1 MKSKEVKDKILKN
14 SIWKGLLLVFVA
26 ATTLA
31 ATSVIQYYFSRKGLE
46 EEASKRAETQLRATR
61 NQIMDV
67 INQAE
72 TALRNSVWIAQWS
85 LDYPDS
91 LVRVCARIVNDNPV
105 IVGSTAA
112 LVPGYLRKKPLFSP
126 YVYRDGDTLAFRSL
140 ATDDYD
146 YPSKEWFVK
155 PLELNED
162 YWSEP
167 YIDTGGGEMT
177 MTTYS
182 VPIKD
187 NKGKIAAV
195 LTGDLSLDW
204 LTELIENIKVYPN
217 AYSVMISRTGRFL
230 VCQNKEL
237 VMHATVDEIAAEVE
251 NNTDLKRLNKAMLAG
266 EFGNIRMD
274 YRGVDSYV
282 YYAPIERT
290 GWSMCVII
298 PKNDIFGSIQR
309 IERMVRLFQ
318 VLGLLMLMLILLSLV
333 NSQLSFKKLD
343 EKSTQMS
350 NELRIAGNIQMSMIP
365 KVFPPFP
372 ERHDIDMAATLVPA
386 KEVGGDLYD
395 FYIREEKLYFCIG
408 DVSGKG
414 VPASLVMAVTR
425 SLFRSLSVHEESP
438 LRIITAMNKSLSEMN
453 DDNMFVTFFC
463 GVLDLPSGKL
473 RYCNAGHNP
482 PLVFT
487 NRIYPLPVRPNLPL
501 GLDSDMEFDEQ
512 ERQLEYDDA
521 LFLYTDGLSEAEN
534 INHVLFGMNRMIEVL
549 KVKRDAQSHM
559 DAMVKAVT
567 DFVGD
572 APQSDDLTML
582 FIHYTNE
589 TPGTSLRQRL
599 VLRNDISQISLLEGF
614 VDKVA
619 EEVNMD
625 PSTALSLNLALEE
638 AVTNVIMYAYPEGQ
652 EGEVELEARVLKNKL
667 EFMLSDSGT
676 PFDPTTA
683 PEVDVDARLEERRI
697 GGLGIHLI
705 RNIMDSVSY
714 EWTGSKNKLLMIK
727 NI

>member
-1 MKSKEVKDKILKN
+1 MKRKEARDRLLKS

-26 ATTLA
+26 ALTLA
-31 ATSVIQYYFSRKGLE
+31 ATSFIQYYFSRKGLE

-72 TALRNSVWIAQWS
+72 SALRNSVWIAKWS

-91 LVRVCARIVNDNPV
+91 LVRVCERIVNDNPV

-112 LVPGYLRKKPLFSP
+112 LVPGYLRDKPLFSP
-126 YVYRDGDTLAFRSL
+126 YVYRDGDTLAHRSL
-140 ATDDYD
+140 ATEDYD
-146 YPSKEWFVK
+146 YPSKEWFCK
-155 PLELNED
+155 PMELNGE

-167 YIDTGGGEMT
+167 YVDTGGGDMT
-177 MTTYS
+177 MTTFS
-182 VPIKD
+182 VPIKND
-187 NKGKIAAV
+187 KGQNAAV
-195 LTGDLSLDW
+195 LTGDISLDW

-217 AYSVMISRTGRFL
+217 AYSLMISRTGRFL

-237 VMHATVDEIAAEVE
+237 VMHATVDEIAATVE
-251 NNTDLKRLNKAMLAG
+251 NNADLKRLNKAMLAG
-266 EFGNIRMD
+266 EYGKIRMN

-298 PKNDIFGSIQR
+298 PKDDIFGSIQR
-309 IERMVRLFQ
+309 IERLVRFFQ
-318 VLGLLMLMLILLSLV
+318 LLGLLMLMLILFSLV
-333 NSQLSFKKLD
+333 RSQLNYKKLD

-350 NELRIAGNIQMSMIP
+350 NELRIAGDIQMAMIP

-372 ERHDIDMAATLVPA
+372 ERHDIDMSATLVPA

-425 SLFRSLSVHEESP
+425 SLFRSLSVHEDSP
-438 LRIITAMNKSLSEMN
+438 FRIITAMNKSLSEMN
-453 DDNMFVTFFC
+453 ENNMFVTFFC

-473 RYCNAGHNP
+473 RYCNAGHNA

-487 NRIYPLPVRPNLPL
+487 NHIYPLPVRPNLPL
-501 GLDSDMEFDEQ
+501 GVIPDMEFDEQ
-512 ERQLEYDDA
+512 ERQLEFDDA

-534 INHVLFGMNRMIEVL
+534 LNHELFGTDRMLEVL
-549 KVKRDAQSHM
+549 KVKRDAQSHL
-559 DAMVKAVT
+559 DAMIKAVSE
-567 DFVGD
+567 FVGE

-589 TPGTSLRQRL
+589 APTSSSRHRL
-599 VLRNDISQISLLEGF
+599 VLRNDISQIPLLEGF

-619 EEVNMD
+619 EQVNMD

-638 AVTNVIMYAYPEGQ
+638 AVTNVMMYAYPEGQ
-652 EGEVELEARVLKNKL
+652 EGEVDLEARVLKNKL

-683 PEVDVDARLEERRI
+683 PDVDVDARPEERRI

-714 EWTGSKNKLLMIK
+714 EWTGTKNKLLMTK